1 MKLEEGRKRD
11 TAANALLALSFAAS
25 AAQSPKDL
33 IRSGNIEG
41 PGMQLMSRMMNKR
54 KKATASGLDNPRV
67 SEPARNRKMKTFEE
81 FVAEAY
87 LSEATRKEAEAK
99 KQTKENPSDWVL
111 NNTGST
117 ENPNWGLKSKA
128 ARSAQAKRRADTIK
142 SLTSDAERNAA
153 KRKSQRAVRRGYEAH
168 HITPLHHS
176 AKLKAS
182 MTDTEWEQRKEQ
194 DAKDGIYHGHHPKNI
209 MHTKGPNTPAD
220 RPGVTHRAGGAHE
233 IEGKVKDIVSGSR
246 ISYRDLLAAAVK
258 KQRQTERKKGTTG
271 GETKSKSPFKEMY
284 EIELEESSS
293 GERMPRGSTGRRTGR
308 ALNQMK
314 RDEKSTAAIARK
326 AGIKGTG
333 KLSTKDLKTKARD
346 YTTYDSDDDYYD
358 VGSTEQDHY
367 IRTYSSARKAA
378 KGERL
383 ISKLKPAGRT
393 ASGMTKLKTAP
404 SSESVRKVKDLK
416 TQMTKAGANKTG
428 KVHTVDIMPR
438 DSEFGKG
445 DRAKQIERGKNFIQA
460 IKDTPKQLKIASAKP
475 GDAVTGKP
483 TAVMS
488 GEDKK
493 TGEAKRAKLYGK
505 IFGKRSTEKSEKT
518 GLMVGKAD

>member
-1 MKLEEGRKRD
+1 
-11 TAANALLALSFAAS
+11 
-25 AAQSPKDL
+25 
-33 IRSGNIEG
+33 
-41 PGMQLMSRMMNKR
+41 
-54 KKATASGLDNPRV
+54 
-67 SEPARNRKMKTFEE
+67 MKTFKE
-81 FVAEAY
+81 F
-87 LSEATRKEAEAK
+87 L
-99 KQTKENPSDWVL
+99 
-111 NNTGST
+111 
-117 ENPNWGLKSKA
+117 
-128 ARSAQAKRRADTIK
+128 
-142 SLTSDAERNAA
+142 
-153 KRKSQRAVRRGYEAH
+153 
-168 HITPLHHS
+168 
-176 AKLKAS
+176 
-182 MTDTEWEQRKEQ
+182 
-194 DAKDGIYHGHHPKNI
+194 
-209 MHTKGPNTPAD
+209 
-220 RPGVTHRAGGAHE
+220 
-233 IEGKVKDIVSGSR
+233 
-246 ISYRDLLAAAVK
+246 
-258 KQRQTERKKGTTG
+258 
-271 GETKSKSPFKEMY
+271 
-284 EIELEESSS
+284 ELCESSS

-346 YTTYDSDDDYYD
+346 YTTYDSDDDMD
-358 VGSTEQDHY
+358 DIGSTEQDHY
-367 IRTYSSARKAA
+367 IRTYSSARRAA

-383 ISKLKPAGRT
+383 ISKRKQVGYHT
-393 ASGMTKLKTAP
+393 QKVAP

-488 GEDKK
+488 GENPK
-493 TGEAKRAKLYGK
+493 TGAEKRAKLYGK

>member
-41 PGMQLMSRMMNKR
+41 PGIQLMSRMMNKR

-67 SEPARNRKMKTFEE
+67 SEPARNRT
-81 FVAEAY
+81 
-87 LSEATRKEAEAK
+87 
-99 KQTKENPSDWVL
+99 
-111 NNTGST
+111 
-117 ENPNWGLKSKA
+117 
-128 ARSAQAKRRADTIK
+128 
-142 SLTSDAERNAA
+142 
-153 KRKSQRAVRRGYEAH
+153 
-168 HITPLHHS
+168 
-176 AKLKAS
+176 
-182 MTDTEWEQRKEQ
+182 
-194 DAKDGIYHGHHPKNI
+194 
-209 MHTKGPNTPAD
+209 
-220 RPGVTHRAGGAHE
+220 
-233 IEGKVKDIVSGSR
+233 
-246 ISYRDLLAAAVK
+246 
-258 KQRQTERKKGTTG
+258 
-271 GETKSKSPFKEMY
+271 FKEFL
-284 EIELEESSS
+284 ELCELIESSS

-326 AGIKGTG
+326 AGLKGTG

-346 YTTYDSDDDYYD
+346 YTTYDSDDDMD
-358 VGSTEQDHY
+358 DIGSTEQDHY

-428 KVHTVDIMPR
+428 KVHNVNIMPR

>member
-1 MKLEEGRKRD
+1 MINEARKRD

-67 SEPARNRKMKTFEE
+67 SEPARNRT
-81 FVAEAY
+81 
-87 LSEATRKEAEAK
+87 
-99 KQTKENPSDWVL
+99 
-111 NNTGST
+111 
-117 ENPNWGLKSKA
+117 
-128 ARSAQAKRRADTIK
+128 
-142 SLTSDAERNAA
+142 
-153 KRKSQRAVRRGYEAH
+153 
-168 HITPLHHS
+168 
-176 AKLKAS
+176 
-182 MTDTEWEQRKEQ
+182 
-194 DAKDGIYHGHHPKNI
+194 
-209 MHTKGPNTPAD
+209 
-220 RPGVTHRAGGAHE
+220 
-233 IEGKVKDIVSGSR
+233 
-246 ISYRDLLAAAVK
+246 
-258 KQRQTERKKGTTG
+258 
-271 GETKSKSPFKEMY
+271 FKEFL
-284 EIELEESSS
+284 ELCELIESSS

-346 YTTYDSDDDYYD
+346 YTTYDSDDDMD
-358 VGSTEQDHY
+358 DIGSTEQDHY

-383 ISKLKPAGRT
+383 ISKLKPAGKT
-393 ASGMTKLKTAP
+393 PSGMTKLKTAP
-404 SSESVRKVKDLK
+404 SSESVRRVKDLK

-460 IKDTPKQLKIASAKP
+460 IKDTPKQLKRASAKP

-488 GEDKK
+488 GENPK
-493 TGEAKRAKLYGK
+493 TGAEKRAKLYGK

-518 GLMVGKAD
+518 GLMVGAVDK

>member
-41 PGMQLMSRMMNKR
+41 PGIQLMSRMMNKR

-67 SEPARNRKMKTFEE
+67 SEPARNRT
-81 FVAEAY
+81 
-87 LSEATRKEAEAK
+87 
-99 KQTKENPSDWVL
+99 
-111 NNTGST
+111 
-117 ENPNWGLKSKA
+117 
-128 ARSAQAKRRADTIK
+128 
-142 SLTSDAERNAA
+142 
-153 KRKSQRAVRRGYEAH
+153 
-168 HITPLHHS
+168 
-176 AKLKAS
+176 
-182 MTDTEWEQRKEQ
+182 
-194 DAKDGIYHGHHPKNI
+194 
-209 MHTKGPNTPAD
+209 
-220 RPGVTHRAGGAHE
+220 
-233 IEGKVKDIVSGSR
+233 
-246 ISYRDLLAAAVK
+246 
-258 KQRQTERKKGTTG
+258 
-271 GETKSKSPFKEMY
+271 FKEFL
-284 EIELEESSS
+284 ELCELIESSS

-346 YTTYDSDDDYYD
+346 YTNYDSDDDYYD

-367 IRTYSSARKAA
+367 IRTYSSTRRAA

-383 ISKLKPAGRT
+383 ISKLKSAGKT
-393 ASGMTKLKTAP
+393 PSGMTKLKTAP
-404 SSESVRKVKDLK
+404 SSESVRRVKDLK

-460 IKDTPKQLKIASAKP
+460 IKDTPKQLKIAGAKP

-488 GEDKK
+488 GEDRK
-493 TGEAKRAKLYGK
+493 TGAAKRAKLYGK

>member
-41 PGMQLMSRMMNKR
+41 PGIQLMSRMMNKR

-67 SEPARNRKMKTFEE
+67 SEPARNRT
-81 FVAEAY
+81 
-87 LSEATRKEAEAK
+87 
-99 KQTKENPSDWVL
+99 
-111 NNTGST
+111 
-117 ENPNWGLKSKA
+117 
-128 ARSAQAKRRADTIK
+128 
-142 SLTSDAERNAA
+142 
-153 KRKSQRAVRRGYEAH
+153 
-168 HITPLHHS
+168 
-176 AKLKAS
+176 
-182 MTDTEWEQRKEQ
+182 
-194 DAKDGIYHGHHPKNI
+194 
-209 MHTKGPNTPAD
+209 
-220 RPGVTHRAGGAHE
+220 
-233 IEGKVKDIVSGSR
+233 
-246 ISYRDLLAAAVK
+246 
-258 KQRQTERKKGTTG
+258 
-271 GETKSKSPFKEMY
+271 FKEFL
-284 EIELEESSS
+284 ELCELIESSS

-346 YTTYDSDDDYYD
+346 YTTYDSDDDMD
-358 VGSTEQDHY
+358 DIGSTEQDHY

-460 IKDTPKQLKIASAKP
+460 IKDTPKQLKIAGAKP

>member
-67 SEPARNRKMKTFEE
+67 SEPARNRT
-81 FVAEAY
+81 
-87 LSEATRKEAEAK
+87 
-99 KQTKENPSDWVL
+99 
-111 NNTGST
+111 
-117 ENPNWGLKSKA
+117 
-128 ARSAQAKRRADTIK
+128 
-142 SLTSDAERNAA
+142 
-153 KRKSQRAVRRGYEAH
+153 
-168 HITPLHHS
+168 
-176 AKLKAS
+176 
-182 MTDTEWEQRKEQ
+182 
-194 DAKDGIYHGHHPKNI
+194 
-209 MHTKGPNTPAD
+209 
-220 RPGVTHRAGGAHE
+220 
-233 IEGKVKDIVSGSR
+233 
-246 ISYRDLLAAAVK
+246 
-258 KQRQTERKKGTTG
+258 
-271 GETKSKSPFKEMY
+271 FKEFL
-284 EIELEESSS
+284 ELCELIESSS

-346 YTTYDSDDDYYD
+346 YTTYDSDDDLD
-358 VGSTEQDHY
+358 DIGSTEQDHY

-383 ISKLKPAGRT
+383 ISKLKPAGKT
-393 ASGMTKLKTAP
+393 PSGMTKLKTAP
-404 SSESVRKVKDLK
+404 SSESVRRVKDLK

-428 KVHTVDIMPR
+428 KIHNVNIMPR

-488 GEDKK
+488 GENPK
-493 TGEAKRAKLYGK
+493 TGAEKRAKLYGK
-505 IFGKRSTEKSEKT
+505 IFGKRSTKASPKT

>member
-67 SEPARNRKMKTFEE
+67 SEPARNRT
-81 FVAEAY
+81 
-87 LSEATRKEAEAK
+87 
-99 KQTKENPSDWVL
+99 
-111 NNTGST
+111 
-117 ENPNWGLKSKA
+117 
-128 ARSAQAKRRADTIK
+128 
-142 SLTSDAERNAA
+142 
-153 KRKSQRAVRRGYEAH
+153 
-168 HITPLHHS
+168 
-176 AKLKAS
+176 
-182 MTDTEWEQRKEQ
+182 
-194 DAKDGIYHGHHPKNI
+194 
-209 MHTKGPNTPAD
+209 
-220 RPGVTHRAGGAHE
+220 
-233 IEGKVKDIVSGSR
+233 
-246 ISYRDLLAAAVK
+246 
-258 KQRQTERKKGTTG
+258 
-271 GETKSKSPFKEMY
+271 FKEFL
-284 EIELEESSS
+284 ELCELIESSS

-326 AGIKGTG
+326 AGLKGTG

-346 YTTYDSDDDYYD
+346 YTTYDDDDDYYD

-460 IKDTPKQLKIASAKP
+460 IKDTPKQLKIAGAKP

-488 GEDKK
+488 GENPK
-493 TGEAKRAKLYGK
+493 TGAEKRAKLYGK
-505 IFGKRSTEKSEKT
+505 IFGKRSTKASPKT
-518 GLMVGKAD
+518 GIMVGKAD

>member
-1 MKLEEGRKRD
+1 
-11 TAANALLALSFAAS
+11 
-25 AAQSPKDL
+25 
-33 IRSGNIEG
+33 
-41 PGMQLMSRMMNKR
+41 
-54 KKATASGLDNPRV
+54 
-67 SEPARNRKMKTFEE
+67 MKTFKE
-81 FVAEAY
+81 F
-87 LSEATRKEAEAK
+87 L
-99 KQTKENPSDWVL
+99 
-111 NNTGST
+111 
-117 ENPNWGLKSKA
+117 
-128 ARSAQAKRRADTIK
+128 
-142 SLTSDAERNAA
+142 
-153 KRKSQRAVRRGYEAH
+153 
-168 HITPLHHS
+168 
-176 AKLKAS
+176 
-182 MTDTEWEQRKEQ
+182 
-194 DAKDGIYHGHHPKNI
+194 
-209 MHTKGPNTPAD
+209 
-220 RPGVTHRAGGAHE
+220 
-233 IEGKVKDIVSGSR
+233 
-246 ISYRDLLAAAVK
+246 
-258 KQRQTERKKGTTG
+258 
-271 GETKSKSPFKEMY
+271 
-284 EIELEESSS
+284 ELCELIESSS

-346 YTTYDSDDDYYD
+346 YTTYSDDDDYYD

-383 ISKLKPAGRT
+383 ISKLKPAGKT
-393 ASGMTKLKTAP
+393 PSGMTKLKTAP

-438 DSEFGKG
+438 DSDFGKG

-460 IKDTPKQLKIASAKP
+460 IKDTPKQLKRASAKP

-493 TGEAKRAKLYGK
+493 TGEAKRAKLYKK
-505 IFGKRSTEKSEKT
+505 IFKNKSTKKSNKT

>member
-41 PGMQLMSRMMNKR
+41 PGIQLMSRMMNKR

-67 SEPARNRKMKTFEE
+67 SEPARNRT
-81 FVAEAY
+81 
-87 LSEATRKEAEAK
+87 
-99 KQTKENPSDWVL
+99 
-111 NNTGST
+111 
-117 ENPNWGLKSKA
+117 
-128 ARSAQAKRRADTIK
+128 
-142 SLTSDAERNAA
+142 
-153 KRKSQRAVRRGYEAH
+153 
-168 HITPLHHS
+168 
-176 AKLKAS
+176 
-182 MTDTEWEQRKEQ
+182 
-194 DAKDGIYHGHHPKNI
+194 
-209 MHTKGPNTPAD
+209 
-220 RPGVTHRAGGAHE
+220 
-233 IEGKVKDIVSGSR
+233 
-246 ISYRDLLAAAVK
+246 
-258 KQRQTERKKGTTG
+258 
-271 GETKSKSPFKEMY
+271 FKEFL
-284 EIELEESSS
+284 ELCELIESSS

-346 YTTYDSDDDYYD
+346 YTTYDSDDDMD
-358 VGSTEQDHY
+358 DIGSTEQDHY

-383 ISKLKPAGRT
+383 ISKLKPAGKT
-393 ASGMTKLKTAP
+393 PSGMTKLKTAP

-505 IFGKRSTEKSEKT
+505 IFGKRSTKASPKT
-518 GLMVGKAD
+518 GMMVGKAD

>member
-41 PGMQLMSRMMNKR
+41 PGIQLMSRMMNKR

-67 SEPARNRKMKTFEE
+67 SEPARNRT
-81 FVAEAY
+81 
-87 LSEATRKEAEAK
+87 
-99 KQTKENPSDWVL
+99 
-111 NNTGST
+111 
-117 ENPNWGLKSKA
+117 
-128 ARSAQAKRRADTIK
+128 
-142 SLTSDAERNAA
+142 
-153 KRKSQRAVRRGYEAH
+153 
-168 HITPLHHS
+168 
-176 AKLKAS
+176 
-182 MTDTEWEQRKEQ
+182 
-194 DAKDGIYHGHHPKNI
+194 
-209 MHTKGPNTPAD
+209 
-220 RPGVTHRAGGAHE
+220 
-233 IEGKVKDIVSGSR
+233 
-246 ISYRDLLAAAVK
+246 
-258 KQRQTERKKGTTG
+258 
-271 GETKSKSPFKEMY
+271 FKEFL
-284 EIELEESSS
+284 ELCELIESSS

-346 YTTYDSDDDYYD
+346 YTTYDSDDDMD
-358 VGSTEQDHY
+358 DIGSTEQDHY
-367 IRTYSSARKAA
+367 IRTYSSARRAA

-488 GEDKK
+488 GENPK
-493 TGEAKRAKLYGK
+493 TGAEKRAKLYGK

>member
-41 PGMQLMSRMMNKR
+41 PGVQLMSRMMNKR
-54 KKATASGLDNPRV
+54 KKATASELDNPRV
-67 SEPARNRKMKTFEE
+67 SEPARNRT
-81 FVAEAY
+81 
-87 LSEATRKEAEAK
+87 
-99 KQTKENPSDWVL
+99 
-111 NNTGST
+111 
-117 ENPNWGLKSKA
+117 
-128 ARSAQAKRRADTIK
+128 
-142 SLTSDAERNAA
+142 
-153 KRKSQRAVRRGYEAH
+153 
-168 HITPLHHS
+168 
-176 AKLKAS
+176 
-182 MTDTEWEQRKEQ
+182 
-194 DAKDGIYHGHHPKNI
+194 
-209 MHTKGPNTPAD
+209 
-220 RPGVTHRAGGAHE
+220 
-233 IEGKVKDIVSGSR
+233 
-246 ISYRDLLAAAVK
+246 
-258 KQRQTERKKGTTG
+258 
-271 GETKSKSPFKEMY
+271 FKEFL
-284 EIELEESSS
+284 ELCELIESSS

-346 YTTYDSDDDYYD
+346 YTTYDSDDDMD
-358 VGSTEQDHY
+358 DIGSTEQDHF

-383 ISKLKPAGRT
+383 ISKLKPAGKT
-393 ASGMTKLKTAP
+393 PSGMTKLKTAP

-438 DSEFGKG
+438 DGEFGKG

-460 IKDTPKQLKIASAKP
+460 IKDTPKQLKIAGAKP

-505 IFGKRSTEKSEKT
+505 IFGKRSTKASPKT
-518 GLMVGKAD
+518 GIMVGKAD

>member
-67 SEPARNRKMKTFEE
+67 SEPARNRT
-81 FVAEAY
+81 
-87 LSEATRKEAEAK
+87 
-99 KQTKENPSDWVL
+99 
-111 NNTGST
+111 
-117 ENPNWGLKSKA
+117 
-128 ARSAQAKRRADTIK
+128 
-142 SLTSDAERNAA
+142 
-153 KRKSQRAVRRGYEAH
+153 
-168 HITPLHHS
+168 
-176 AKLKAS
+176 
-182 MTDTEWEQRKEQ
+182 
-194 DAKDGIYHGHHPKNI
+194 
-209 MHTKGPNTPAD
+209 
-220 RPGVTHRAGGAHE
+220 
-233 IEGKVKDIVSGSR
+233 
-246 ISYRDLLAAAVK
+246 
-258 KQRQTERKKGTTG
+258 
-271 GETKSKSPFKEMY
+271 FKEFL
-284 EIELEESSS
+284 ELCELIESSS

-326 AGIKGTG
+326 AGLKGTG

-346 YTTYDSDDDYYD
+346 YTTYADDDDYYD

-383 ISKLKPAGRT
+383 ISKLKPAGKT
-393 ASGMTKLKTAP
+393 PSGMTKLKTAP

-438 DSEFGKG
+438 DSDFGKG

-460 IKDTPKQLKIASAKP
+460 IKDTPNQLKKAGAKP

-488 GEDKK
+488 GENPK
-493 TGEAKRAKLYGK
+493 TGAEKRAKLYGK
-505 IFGKRSTEKSEKT
+505 IFGKRSTKASPKT
-518 GLMVGKAD
+518 GIMVGKAD

>member
-41 PGMQLMSRMMNKR
+41 PGVQLMSRMMNKR

-67 SEPARNRKMKTFEE
+67 SEPARNRT
-81 FVAEAY
+81 
-87 LSEATRKEAEAK
+87 
-99 KQTKENPSDWVL
+99 
-111 NNTGST
+111 
-117 ENPNWGLKSKA
+117 
-128 ARSAQAKRRADTIK
+128 
-142 SLTSDAERNAA
+142 
-153 KRKSQRAVRRGYEAH
+153 
-168 HITPLHHS
+168 
-176 AKLKAS
+176 
-182 MTDTEWEQRKEQ
+182 
-194 DAKDGIYHGHHPKNI
+194 
-209 MHTKGPNTPAD
+209 
-220 RPGVTHRAGGAHE
+220 
-233 IEGKVKDIVSGSR
+233 
-246 ISYRDLLAAAVK
+246 
-258 KQRQTERKKGTTG
+258 
-271 GETKSKSPFKEMY
+271 FKEFL
-284 EIELEESSS
+284 ELCELIESSS

-383 ISKLKPAGRT
+383 ISKLKPAGKT
-393 ASGMTKLKTAP
+393 PSGMTKLKTAP
-404 SSESVRKVKDLK
+404 SSESVRRVKDLK

-460 IKDTPKQLKIASAKP
+460 IKDTPKQLKRASVKS